1 MVNPLSQA
9 LLSALLLIGLSLSQC
24 GMVTARR
31 HTTTTTSKI
40 VTTTSAA
47 PVAPSGTFS
56 FLAGNFSASVP
67 SGCFAPGTSQ
77 QVIITKS
84 QLGQCIQLG
93 NTFTSAVGVSVSP
106 DLTTGE
112 FCVFYANAD
121 CSNDDLV
128 TEQNLDNPQN
138 GRCRDVGGGQYSAVL
153 LSDDCPTGSAG

>member
-9 LLSALLLIGLSLSQC
+9 LLSALLLTGLSSSQH
-24 GMVTARR
+24 GMVAARR
-31 HTTTTTSKI
+31 HTTTTSSKV

-47 PVAPSGTFS
+47 PVAPSGMFN
-56 FLAGNFSASVP
+56 FIAGNFSAAVP
-67 SGCFAPGTSQ
+67 SGCFAPGTSK
-77 QVIITKS
+77 QVTITKA

-121 CSNDDLV
+121 CSNDNLV

-138 GRCRDVGGGQYSAVL
+138 GRCRDVGGSEYSAIL
-153 LSDDCPTGSAG
+153 LSNDCPSGPAG